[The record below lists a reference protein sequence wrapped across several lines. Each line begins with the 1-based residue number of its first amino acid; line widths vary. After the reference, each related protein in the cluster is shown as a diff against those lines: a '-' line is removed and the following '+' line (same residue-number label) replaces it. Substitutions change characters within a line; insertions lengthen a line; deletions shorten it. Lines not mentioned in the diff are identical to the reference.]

1 MRFSEKRPF
10 SVMLPRGTVRG
21 SVVVLHG
28 LNMKPECMLELAAVC
43 AEAGMAVVLGSLRG
57 HGEQSPIG
65 AWATVTSED
74 WLADAAACRNEA
86 IRLAA
91 GNPVWL
97 IGFSLGAACGFA
109 EYLQRIERER
119 KPATSCC
126 SRHKTEHPVQ
136 VSTTTSCR
144 SRHKAEHPVQ
154 VSTTT
159 SCCSRHKTEH
169 PVQVSTTTSCRSA
182 AGGPPCPHAACGLAE
197 YLQNIK
203 KKPETDVPR
212 PFRGYAGIILFSPA
226 IRLRP
231 WAHAVRLLFP
241 WPRIRLSSLAGV
253 RYQVHDHTSIAA
265 YRALFALRRLIR
277 TELSRVRRGLE
288 TCPLPPLTIIYD
300 ARDILTAGRALG
312 RWLPGETVPA
322 FHRVRAKN
330 TWHHLITDRR
340 ALGDEAW
347 QKLTRL
353 IREMLD
359 SG

>member
-1 MRFSEKRPF
+1 
-10 SVMLPRGTVRG
+10 
-21 SVVVLHG
+21 
-28 LNMKPECMLELAAVC
+28 
-43 AEAGMAVVLGSLRG
+43 
-57 HGEQSPIG
+57 
-65 AWATVTSED
+65 
-74 WLADAAACRNEA
+74 
-86 IRLAA
+86 
-91 GNPVWL
+91 
-97 IGFSLGAACGFA
+97 
-109 EYLQRIERER
+109 
-119 KPATSCC
+119 
-126 SRHKTEHPVQ
+126 
-136 VSTTTSCR
+136 
-144 SRHKAEHPVQ
+144 
-154 VSTTT
+154 
-159 SCCSRHKTEH
+159 
-169 PVQVSTTTSCRSA
+169 
-182 AGGPPCPHAACGLAE
+182 
-197 YLQNIK
+197 LQNIK

-253 RYQVHDHTSIAA
+253 RYRVHDHTSIAA

-347 QKLTRL
+347 QKLTSL

>member
-65 AWATVTSED
+65 VWATVTSED
-74 WLADAAACRNEA
+74 WLTDAAACRNEA

-91 GNPVWL
+91 GKPVWL

-119 KPATSCC
+119 KTAA
-126 SRHKTEHPVQ
+126 
-136 VSTTTSCR
+136 SCR
-144 SRHKAEHPVQ
+144 
-154 VSTTT
+154 
-159 SCCSRHKTEH
+159 SRHKTEH

-197 YLQNIK
+197 YLHSIK
-203 KKPETDVPR
+203 KKLETNAPR
-212 PFRGYAGIILFSPA
+212 SLQDYAGIILFSPA
-226 IRLRP
+226 VRLRP

-241 WPRIRLSSLAGV
+241 WPRLRLSSLAGV
-253 RYQVHDHTSIAA
+253 RYRVHDHTSIAA
-265 YRALFALRRLIR
+265 YRALFALRNLIR
-277 TELSRVRRGLE
+277 TELSRVRRGGQPH
-288 TCPLPPLTIIYD
+288 CLPPITIVYD
-300 ARDILTAGRALG
+300 RLDILTAGRALG
-312 RWLPGETVPA
+312 RWLPGKTVPA
-322 FHRVRAKN
+322 FHRVRARN

-347 QKLTRL
+347 QKLTTIIL
-353 IREMLD
+353 GALN